1 MRIAFSAT
9 FAAGYRA
16 LPREVQARADKAI
29 RLLTAKEGGQ
39 PFHPSLRAKRV
50 QGTLDIWEA
59 SVTMKYRLTFQI
71 HEDTLYLRVIGDHD
85 AALKRP

>member
-1 MRIAFSAT
+1 MKVIFSAT
-9 FAAGYRA
+9 FAAGYCA

-29 RLLTAKEGGQ
+29 RLLAAKEGGQ
-39 PFHPSLRAKRV
+39 PFRPSLRAKRV
-50 QGTLDIWEA
+50 RGTLDIWEA

-71 HEDTLYLRVIGDHD
+71 HEDTLYLRVIADHD

>member
-1 MRIAFSAT
+1 MKIIFSAT
-9 FAAGYRA
+9 FASGYRA
-16 LPREVQARADKAI
+16 LPMEAQRRADKAI
-29 RLLTAKEGGQ
+29 RLLAAKEGGK
-39 PFHPSLRAKRV
+39 PFHPSLRAKRI

-85 AALKRP
+85 ATLKRP

>member
-1 MRIAFSAT
+1 MKVIVSAT
-9 FAAGYRA
+9 FAACFRA
-16 LPREVQARADKAI
+16 LPKDVLARADKTI
-29 RLLTAKEGGQ
+29 RLLAAKEGGQ

-59 SVTMKYRLTFQI
+59 RVTMKYRLTFQI

-85 AALKRP
+85 ATLKRP

>member
-1 MRIAFSAT
+1 MKIVFSAT
-9 FAAGYRA
+9 FASGYRA
-16 LPREVQARADKAI
+16 LPTEVQRRADKTI
-29 RLLTAKEGGQ
+29 RHLAAKEGGK

-85 AALKRP
+85 ATLKRP

>member
-1 MRIAFSAT
+1 MRVVFSAT

-16 LPREVQARADKAI
+16 LPADIQRRADKTI
-29 RLLTAKEGGQ
+29 RLLGTKEGGK
-39 PFHPSLRAKRV
+39 PFHPSLRAKRI

-85 AALKRP
+85 PTLKRP